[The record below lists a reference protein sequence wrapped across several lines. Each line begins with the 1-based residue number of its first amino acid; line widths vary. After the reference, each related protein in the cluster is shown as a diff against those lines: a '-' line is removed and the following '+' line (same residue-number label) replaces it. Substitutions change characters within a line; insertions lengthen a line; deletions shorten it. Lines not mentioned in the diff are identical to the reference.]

1 MYLVVVSHKVCWP
14 IPNSQVGYATDGGF
28 PLQMRYLSEIFSR
41 TTLVVPCGQSGSVT
55 GLTSLSGNHLAV
67 EPLSIPLGTGIM
79 RKLLF
84 AVWLFKAA
92 ATIWKAIRRADA
104 VHAPIPGDVGTIGIL
119 FALLQRK
126 RIFIRHCGNWLQPR
140 TVAERFWKF
149 GMEALAGRKNAMLA
163 TGGGPAPPSARN
175 SNIEWIFATSLTKK
189 QLIPLK
195 SQPRDRNRPR
205 LIIACRQEER
215 KGTDVVIKSLPR
227 ILRAFP
233 NADLT
238 IAGGG
243 SQLDRFKALAG
254 TYGVSEN
261 VRFLGQLS
269 QKSVLRLLEESDI
282 FCFPTSA
289 SEGFPKAVLEALAAG
304 LPVVTTR
311 VSVLPQLLSYGG
323 GVLLD
328 APDPEKVADAVIDI
342 LSDPERYEEMSKR
355 AIKTAREY
363 TLENWQERIAEFLE
377 RSWRMDRPFRR
388 YIQEHPASPL

>member
-1 MYLVVVSHKVCWP
+1 MAD
-14 IPNSQVGYATDGGF
+14 SQAGYATDGGF
-28 PLQMRYLSEIFSR
+28 PLQMRYLSELFSK
-41 TTLVVPCGQSGSVT
+41 TTLVVPCGGAKRT
-55 GLTSLSGNHLAV
+55 AGLTPLSGNQLAV
-67 EPLSIPLGTGIM
+67 EPLSIPMGTGIM

-84 AVWLFKAA
+84 GVWLLKAA
-92 ATIWKAIRRADA
+92 ATIWKAIWRADA
-104 VHAPIPGDVGTIGIL
+104 VHIPIPGDVGTIGIL

-195 SQPRDRNRPR
+195 RQSGYRNRPR

-243 SQLDRFKALAG
+243 SHLDRFKALAG

-269 QKSVLRLLEESDI
+269 QKNVLRHLEESDI

-328 APDPEKVADAVIDI
+328 APDPEKVADAVIEI
-342 LSDPERYEEMSKR
+342 LSDPERYEEMSKS
-355 AIKTAREY
+355 AIETAREY
-363 TLENWQERIAEFLE
+363 TLENWQERIGEFLM
-377 RSWRMDRPFRR
+377 RSWSIDQPFRR
-388 YIQEHPASPL
+388 CDQEHPVPPI